1 MLGAPDTLMY
11 LTAALTCLGVI
22 FGSKF
27 EGAGGV
33 IRQLWGFYHVFD
45 ATLQRS
51 ALAPAVAS
59 SMLALKAIYFFERR
73 ERIRKKDRENFGF
86 WHAAEH
92 LDVALFCMSHLAPRA
107 LHPVLMARIGAGLAC
122 CTIVAASHDLHT
134 CNELII
140 SGAAIMIV
148 LFLVPHDGPA
158 VALGPLALSSF
169 HLALL
174 ATTLYAA
181 ALYSRRLPRRLRAVV
196 ECGVLYACEGQAGL
210 SRWAVAMVI
219 EQGFSQVMHPF
230 VLLAPHIA
238 QTWAAECTGWDVAG
252 CIYQL
257 TFLALFIMPAWNINF
272 RHNTD
277 PLLLALY
284 YVVPLT
290 SWARAAAVF
299 LFFHVCAT
307 ASFAAFSRSM
317 WPASPEVLEAVPQVL
332 RELFLKKLRGNS
344 HSMQLSGFLVKPYA
358 PLLTNENIS
367 FMQLE
372 EAMLRHHQH
381 SMVAASLGAAGASSA
396 GKRRAKSPARRAQS
410 PGGAG
415 APLHAPTTPTMQPIP
430 THLGEPL
437 FVPDLIVGLTTG
449 GAFCAAIMGSKVH
462 VGAEVSYLQSRAWSG
477 AGSTGSMV
485 NAVQCA
491 FDNEAYMARPPKVL
505 DWYKDTPPRK
515 ASYRRVLVVDDTIST
530 GRTMRHALQ
539 FVREHFPKAEVKS
552 YVWRAARADDADYIL
567 EVGRVPLIWPW
578 GLEND

>member
-1 MLGAPDTLMY
+1 MLCEAGDSRLAVRTEADFAKSDFCDVQQLGLPGRNGAAGVPAARLPRARYTQAIKLTFAVLSSFNHAFSTAAGSQLVKLSFVPIAMLGAPDTLMY

-92 LDVALFCMSHLAPRA
+92 LDVALFCMSQLAPRT

-169 HLALL
+169 HLALF

-381 SMVAASLGAAGASSA
+381 SMVAASFGAAGALLGRQA
-396 GKRRAKSPARRAQS
+396 PRQEPGAARAEPGRRRRA
-410 PGGAG
+410 
-415 APLHAPTTPTMQPIP
+415 
-430 THLGEPL
+430 
-437 FVPDLIVGLTTG
+437 
-449 GAFCAAIMGSKVH
+449 
-462 VGAEVSYLQSRAWSG
+462 
-477 AGSTGSMV
+477 
-485 NAVQCA
+485 
-491 FDNEAYMARPPKVL
+491 
-505 DWYKDTPPRK
+505 
-515 ASYRRVLVVDDTIST
+515 
-530 GRTMRHALQ
+530 
-539 FVREHFPKAEVKS
+539 
-552 YVWRAARADDADYIL
+552 AARADDADDAADPGSL
-567 EVGRVPLIWPW
+567 GRAALRARPHRRAYHRRRLLRRHHGQQGARGRRGLLSAVPRVERR
-578 GLEND
+578 GLNR